1 MPAEDTLT
9 YKIEIDPSDLGAQLD
24 QIRSQVNMAMGAAAF
39 SQAPAP
45 PGLDMSFSALPSYMA
60 TTAGSFAET
69 TQQLAGSSHSDLS
82 SYLNHNYD
90 AFKLGYSKFT
100 TGMERMGL
108 MVPPAPIVRFPQ
120 QGITDFTRQMEAIQA
135 IGQPGGR
142 LFTATGLENVD
153 MPGLFKGA
161 LGFGYDPNEMAFS
174 RSEFNQRY
182 GDALGT
188 RVTGLLER
196 NTGMLTGMAG
206 GAAIGAVGGPVG
218 AFAGSIIGMGYDMTM
233 GWAGQQRQ
241 QEEQVGGALQAIS
254 KRTLMPTALSESGG
268 TRMAENLLGIADS
281 YESRVNKLTRD
292 DIQSEL
298 LEFTKSGGFDA
309 TRSVDEFESVAKGVI
324 ANTRK
329 VMQSLRMTQEE
340 AIKMMADMQ
349 REGLVSTGDASMFAL
364 DISQSA
370 KASGM
375 DPMELM
381 NFMRQGAEMYR
392 GSGVGMQGGM
402 QMLQEARLTVQD
414 MVQDTG
420 TGLTIARELG
430 GTSNAAAALAQGQ
443 TNFMQTAMGLV
454 QYNNMQHGG
463 ATTDMIGALGNL
475 SGMNAFDVYRMRY
488 NIDQDMGSGKMSPQQ
503 MAGFQIDPYLDR
515 YASTLRITEGRGM
528 ESQDYEGFMY

>member
-24 QIRSQVNMAMGAAAF
+24 QIRSQVNLAMGAAAF

-45 PGLDMSFSALPSYMA
+45 PGLDMSFSALPSYIES
-60 TTAGSFAET
+60 TAGSFAGT
-69 TQQLAGSSHSDLS
+69 TQQLAGSTEANLS
-82 SYLNHNYD
+82 NYLNHNYD

-108 MVPPAPIVRFPQ
+108 MVPPAPMISFPQ
-120 QGITDFTRQMEAIQA
+120 QGVTEFTRQMEAIQA

-142 LFTATGLENVD
+142 LFTATGLENVE
-153 MPGLFKGA
+153 MPGLVKGA
-161 LGFGYDPNEMAFS
+161 LGFGYDPNKMSFS

-188 RVTGLLER
+188 RVTGMLER
-196 NTGMLTGMAG
+196 NTGMLA
-206 GAAIGAVGGPVG
+206 GAAVGSVVPGVG
-218 AFAGSIIGMGYDMTM
+218 TFAGSIVGMGYDMTM
-233 GWAGQQRQ
+233 GWVGQQRQ

-254 KRTLMPTALSESGG
+254 KQTLMPAALSQREG
-268 TRMAENLLGIADS
+268 TRMAENLLGVADS
-281 YESRVNKLTRD
+281 YESRINKLTRD
-292 DIQSEL
+292 DIQTEL
-298 LEFTKSGGFDA
+298 LEFTKAGGFDA

-364 DISQSA
+364 DIAQSA

-375 DPMELM
+375 DSMELM

-420 TGLTIARELG
+420 AGLTIARELG

-454 QYNNMQHGG
+454 QYNNMQQGG
-463 ATTDMIGALGNL
+463 TTTDMIGAMGNM

-488 NIDQDMGSGKMSPQQ
+488 NIDQDMGSGKMSPQE
-503 MAGFQIDPYLDR
+503 MASFQIDPYLDR
-515 YASTLRITEGRGM
+515 YASTLRMTEGRGM
-528 ESQDYEGFMY
+528 ESDDYEGFMY